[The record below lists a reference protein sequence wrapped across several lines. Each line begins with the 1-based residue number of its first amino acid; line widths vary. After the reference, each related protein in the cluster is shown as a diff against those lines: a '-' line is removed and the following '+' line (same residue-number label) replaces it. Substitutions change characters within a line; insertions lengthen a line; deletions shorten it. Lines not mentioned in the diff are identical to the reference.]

1 MSKRFPPRRYLI
13 FLSSILGP
21 LTTNAII
28 PLFEP
33 LRANFSLATI
43 SQVSLAISFYIF
55 PFALFQLFGGTF
67 SDVVDKKKVMILGY
81 IIFIGSLLTS
91 LLAIFIR
98 VYWLFLLAFFIQGIG
113 FSFINPTVLAILS
126 IITPEEKEGA
136 IMGVFNSSAG
146 IGISLGSFI
155 AGLLVSLAGGWRY
168 LFIINPIISTL
179 SLFLFLY
186 GIKGCEDLICKPYEL
201 SPPEGSPEERSFLGK
216 TLTQFKE
223 NLTREILLLGIIGFL
238 CFFTVI
244 TLTNTL
250 GEQMM
255 VALPN
260 VSDKEI
266 VSIVSL
272 TLTINGLISIFMSPV
287 TGYVLKKISPLI
299 MMFIGFIFLLAVI
312 GLPLAEHIPTF
323 MVLSFLI
330 YIGSVFIWPS
340 LFKSAMDLNPTAKGT
355 NSAIINS
362 LRFLGYA
369 SVGPFYVLIGIP
381 TLFMI
386 VIILDILG
394 IGILILIN
402 HLRKSSRKKI
412 ENKRKE

>member
-1 MSKRFPPRRYLI
+1 MSKRFRKKYYLI

-33 LRANFSLATI
+33 LRANFFLSTI

-55 PFALFQLFGGTF
+55 PFAIFQLFGGTF
-67 SDVVDKKKVMILGY
+67 SDVFDKKKVMILGY
-81 IIFIGSLLTS
+81 LIFIGSLFIS
-91 LLAIFIR
+91 LLAILSQI
-98 VYWLFLLAFFIQGIG
+98 YWLFLLAFFIQGIG

-126 IITPEEKEGA
+126 IITPEDKEGA
-136 IMGVFNSSAG
+136 IMGLFNSSAG

-155 AGLLVSLAGGWRY
+155 AGLLVSLAGAWRY
-168 LFIINPIISTL
+168 LFLINPIVSIL
-179 SLFLFLY
+179 SFLLFLY
-186 GIKGCEDLICKPYEL
+186 AIKGCEDQICRPYEL
-201 SPPEGSPEERSFLGK
+201 APPKINSEEETLLGR

-223 NLTREILLLGIIGFL
+223 NLTKTILLLGIIGFI

-250 GEQMM
+250 SEQMM
-255 VALPN
+255 ISLPN

-272 TLTINGLISIFMSPV
+272 TLTINGIISIVFSPV
-287 TGYVLKKISPLI
+287 TGYFLNKVSPLI
-299 MMFIGFIFLLAVI
+299 MMFFGFLLLLAII
-312 GLPLAEHIPTF
+312 GLPFAKHIPIF
-323 MVLSFLI
+323 MILSFLI

-340 LFKSAMDLNPTAKGT
+340 LFKAAMDLNPKAKGT

-369 SVGPFYVLIGIP
+369 MVGPAYVLIGIP
-381 TLFMI
+381 IIFII
-386 VIILDILG
+386 VVIFNIVG
-394 IGILILIN
+394 IGVLFFIN
-402 HLRKSSRKKI
+402 HLRKIKGHKT
-412 ENKRKE
+412 

>member
-1 MSKRFPPRRYLI
+1 MSKRFRNKYYLI

-67 SDVVDKKKVMILGY
+67 SDVFDKKKVMILGY
-81 IIFIGSLLTS
+81 IIFIGSLFTS
-91 LLAIFIR
+91 LFAILIQ
-98 VYWLFLLAFFIQGIG
+98 VYWLFMVTFFVQGIG

-136 IMGVFNSSAG
+136 IMGLFNSSAG

-155 AGLLVSLAGGWRY
+155 AGLLVTFAGGWRY
-168 LFIINPIISTL
+168 LFVINPIISIL
-179 SLFLFLY
+179 SFFLFLY
-186 GIKGCEDLICKPYEL
+186 AIKGCEDLICRPYKLGPVEANT
-201 SPPEGSPEERSFLGK
+201 EETSFVKK
-216 TLTQFKE
+216 TMIQFKE
-223 NLTREILLLGIIGFL
+223 NLTEEILLLGMIGFF

-260 VSDKEI
+260 VSDTQI

-272 TLTINGLISIFMSPV
+272 TLTINGLISIFLSPV
-287 TGYVLKKISPLI
+287 TGYFLKKISPLI
-299 MMFIGFIFLLAVI
+299 MMLIGFILLLAVI
-312 GLPLAEHIPTF
+312 GLPLAKHIPVF
-323 MVLSFLI
+323 MLLSFLI

-340 LFKSAMDLNPTAKGT
+340 LFKSAMDLNPKAKGT

-362 LRFLGYA
+362 LRFLGYTM
-369 SVGPFYVLIGIP
+369 VGPF
-381 TLFMI
+381 
-386 VIILDILG
+386 
-394 IGILILIN
+394 
-402 HLRKSSRKKI
+402 
-412 ENKRKE
+412 